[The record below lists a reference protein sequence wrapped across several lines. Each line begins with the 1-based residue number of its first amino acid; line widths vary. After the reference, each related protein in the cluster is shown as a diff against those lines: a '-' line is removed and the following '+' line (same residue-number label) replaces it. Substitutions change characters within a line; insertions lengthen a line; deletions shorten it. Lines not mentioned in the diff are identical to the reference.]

1 METGWRMR
9 RTGPAIETTA
19 NPSDRNQDAPE
30 MTDHT
35 IRAVLTDIE
44 GTTSSIS
51 FVKDVLFPY
60 ARQRLAGYIAA
71 HADDVAVQ
79 SALAEARTLA
89 GQPDLNE
96 AETIA
101 LLQGWID
108 ADRKA
113 TPLKIL
119 QGLIW
124 EDGYRSASLKGD
136 IYPDAAEFLARW
148 RNEGL
153 SLYVYSSGSVL
164 AQQLIFG
171 HTEFGDL
178 TILFSGFFDTLVGAK
193 TDPGSYTAIAEAAD
207 LPPFRILFLSDNT
220 AELDAARTAGMVTI
234 ALDRG
239 EVVLP
244 EGHGHQVARD
254 FAGIDAL
261 AGTLKA

>member
-1 METGWRMR
+1 MFNPDPAVGR
-9 RTGPAIETTA
+9 RLLLTAGPLRDGT
-19 NPSDRNQDAPE
+19 DQDAQE
-30 MTDHT
+30 MTSHP

-60 ARQRLAGYIAA
+60 ARQRLGGYVTA
-71 HADDVAVQ
+71 HAGEPAVQ
-79 SALAEARTLA
+79 SALAEARALA
-89 GQPDLNE
+89 GAPGLSQE
-96 AETIA
+96 ETVA
-101 LLQGWID
+101 LLESWID

-113 TPLKIL
+113 TPLKSL

-124 EDGYRSASLKGD
+124 EDGYRSGALKGD

-193 TDPGSYTAIAEAAD
+193 TDPASYGAIAESAD

-239 EVVLP
+239 EAVLP
-244 EGHGHQVARD
+244 EGHGHPVAKD
-254 FAGIDAL
+254 FGAIDAL
-261 AGTLKA
+261 AGTLKG

>member
-1 METGWRMR
+1 MTS
-9 RTGPAIETTA
+9 TA
-19 NPSDRNQDAPE
+19 
-30 MTDHT
+30 
-35 IRAVLTDIE
+35 IRAVVTDIE

-60 ARQRLAGYIAA
+60 ARQRLAGYVAA
-71 HADDVAVQ
+71 HLDEPAVK
-79 SALAEARTLA
+79 SALAEARAIAGEPTLTT
-89 GQPDLNE
+89 E
-96 AETIA
+96 ETIA

-113 TPLKIL
+113 TPLKTL

-124 EDGYRSASLKGD
+124 EDGYRSAALKGD

-178 TILFSGFFDTLVGAK
+178 TVLFSGFFDTMVGAK
-193 TDPGSYTAIAEAAD
+193 TDPASYTAIAEAAD
-207 LPPFRILFLSDNT
+207 LPPFRMLFLSDNT
-220 AELDAARTAGMVTI
+220 AELDAARTAGMITI

-239 EVVLP
+239 EAVLP
-244 EGHGHQVARD
+244 KGHGHPVAKD
-254 FAGIDAL
+254 FSAIDAL

>member
-1 METGWRMR
+1 MTS
-9 RTGPAIETTA
+9 TA
-19 NPSDRNQDAPE
+19 
-30 MTDHT
+30 
-35 IRAVLTDIE
+35 IRAVVTDIE

-71 HADDVAVQ
+71 HSGDPAVRT
-79 SALAEARTLA
+79 ALAEARGIA
-89 GQPDLNE
+89 GTPDLSQD
-96 AETIA
+96 ETIA

-113 TPLKIL
+113 TPLKTL

-124 EDGYRSASLKGD
+124 EDGYRSATLKGD

-178 TILFSGFFDTLVGAK
+178 SILFSGFFDTMVGAK

-207 LPPFRILFLSDNT
+207 LPPFRMLFLSDNT
-220 AELDAARTAGMVTI
+220 AELDAARAAGMITI

-239 EVVLP
+239 EAVLP
-244 EGHGHQVARD
+244 EGHGHPVAKD
-254 FAGIDAL
+254 FSEIDAL